1 MYSSVMLAHG
11 HWACAYRVPSNQ
23 ALSGPIYPLVSAS
36 IQWITRIGF
45 STPFP
50 SSSQI
55 GVGCKNAL
63 ASFLTWEKTTEDYPS
78 VLATGLVAWLALC
91 SAGLALLQTL
101 KMTNR
106 LSPWLFALVLT
117 VTPPVFFAVQENYH
131 PQDLWALA
139 MIFAAVALWFR
150 ARSYGAGVFLA
161 LAVMSQ
167 PYTLLGVLV
176 LVVVSTPRDR
186 RQLIISGALTAL
198 VVTTLTYFIFGTRGL
213 SATLIGTGD
222 TSIHTGT
229 WMAELHFT
237 SGEGIGVSRVGPLAA
252 ALMLAWWCHRR
263 RPDIAHDP
271 VAFLGLL
278 AACWSL
284 RLVFEENLFGYYC
297 AATGV
302 TLIMRDVVAR
312 RVARSTFIWLIVVLI
327 AFDDIRHQA
336 TPWDHWPTW
345 VWQVLIAPTS
355 FLIAFLPL
363 RRSLNAPSDATTS
376 SELPGRL

>member
-11 HWACAYRVPSNQ
+11 HWACAYRVPGNQ
-23 ALSGPIYPLVSAS
+23 ALSGPIYPLISAFT
-36 IQWITRIGF
+36 QWITRIGF
-45 STPFP
+45 SAPFP
-50 SSSQI
+50 SSGQI
-55 GVGCKNAL
+55 GVGCHDAL
-63 ASFLTWEKTTEDYPS
+63 ASFISWEKTTPVYPS
-78 VLATGLVAWLALC
+78 VLATAIVAWVALWL
-91 SAGLALLQTL
+91 SVTAVIQSL
-101 KMTNR
+101 KVLGRRSIWQFT
-106 LSPWLFALVLT
+106 LVLV
-117 VTPPVFFAVQENYH
+117 VTPPVFLAVQENYH

-139 MIFAAVALWFR
+139 MIFVAVALWLH
-150 ARSYGAGVFLA
+150 ARTYCAGVFLA

-176 LVVVSTPRDR
+176 ILVVSTPRGR
-186 RQLIISGALTAL
+186 RDLTIAGTLTAL
-198 VVTTLTYFIFGTRGL
+198 VTTTLTYFTFGSRGL

-222 TSIHTGT
+222 TSIHAGT
-229 WMAELHFT
+229 WMSELHLT

-252 ALMLAWWCHRR
+252 ALLLSWWCHRR
-263 RPDIAHDP
+263 QPDIAHDA

-302 TLIMRDVVAR
+302 TLILRDFVAR
-312 RVARSTFIWLIVVLI
+312 RLAWSTIIWLAVVLI

-336 TPWDHWPTW
+336 TPWEHWPTW
-345 VWQVLIAPTS
+345 IWQVLIAPTA

-363 RRSLNAPSDATTS
+363 RHSLHGARDTS
-376 SELPGRL
+376 TLNGLPTQL